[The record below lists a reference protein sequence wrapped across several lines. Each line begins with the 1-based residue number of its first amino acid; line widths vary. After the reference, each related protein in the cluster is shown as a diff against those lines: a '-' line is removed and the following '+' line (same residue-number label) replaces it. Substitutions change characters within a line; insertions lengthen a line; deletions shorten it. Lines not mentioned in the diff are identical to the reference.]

1 MNRLDPVPATVER
14 KAHGAPEHD
23 RFCAPCS
30 TAWHGRRRGAYRLGS
45 ALGQWQG
52 LDLRLRLPRGLESV
66 EHPVRSL
73 LARHFSRGNFQ
84 ASLTVER
91 SETQAGFAINQP
103 MLAEVLKLGA
113 ELQEKYGLAP
123 ASVDGILALRGIID
137 QSQRAEDEEERAAL
151 EATIVAAFEG
161 ALKAIAEARRQEGK
175 ALFTI
180 LSTHL
185 DTIERLT
192 ADARN
197 DPSRATE
204 AIKARLA
211 GQVALLLDATR
222 ELDETRLYQEA
233 AFLATKADI
242 QEELDRLETHVASAR
257 KLLGEGGPVGR
268 KLDFLSQEFNR
279 EANTLCS
286 KSNAA
291 SITAIGLGLKAVVDQ
306 FREQVQNLE

>member
-1 MNRLDPVPATVER
+1 M
-14 KAHGAPEHD
+14 
-23 RFCAPCS
+23 
-30 TAWHGRRRGAYRLGS
+30 
-45 ALGQWQG
+45 ALQSMTGFARHAAQHVMAGGEARIVWEVRSVNGKG
-52 LDLRLRLPRGLESV
+52 LDLRLRLPQGLEGA
-66 EHPVRSL
+66 EHSVRSM

-91 SETQAGFAINQP
+91 GEAQAGFSINQA

-113 ELQEKYGLAP
+113 DLQASHGLAP
-123 ASVDGILALRGIID
+123 ASVDGILSLRGIID
-137 QSQRAEDEEERAAL
+137 QAQMSDDDGERAEL
-151 EATIVAAFEG
+151 EAAIVRGFEG
-161 ALKAIAEARRQEGK
+161 ALKLIAEARKQEGK
-175 ALFTI
+175 ALFAI
-180 LSTHL
+180 LSTHI

-192 ADARN
+192 NSARS
-197 DPSRATE
+197 DPSRGTD

-211 GQVALLLDATR
+211 GQVALLLDAAR
-222 ELDETRLYQEA
+222 ELDEMRLYQEA

-242 QEELDRLETHVASAR
+242 QEELDRLKTHVASAR
-257 KLLGEGGPVGR
+257 KLLADGGPIGR

-291 SITAIGLGLKAVVDQ
+291 SITAIGLELKAVVDQ